1 MEIILSLISYNFYF
15 SKKLQNLT
23 NSTSTLCFLRDPI
36 MQQSTRY
43 KSTYSLTNQKCHSI
57 WLLLQPFFAP
67 LSTFWASKVRFTLI
81 EGPDILGKCTLD
93 SNDNKSFFRGIMKLL
108 TKYYYNHLLRWGWLL
123 LLHNSYACACARVVR
138 TE

>member
-43 KSTYSLTNQKCHSI
+43 KSTYSLTNQKGHSI

-67 LSTFWASKVRFTLI
+67 LQHFELAKSDLPLLKGLTFWANVLWTKMITNHFSRHHEITYKA
-81 EGPDILGKCTLD
+81 
-93 SNDNKSFFRGIMKLL
+93 LL
-108 TKYYYNHLLRWGWLL
+108 
-123 LLHNSYACACARVVR
+123 
-138 TE
+138 